1 MRDVVQKI
9 IATESE
15 ARHAVEAARAEADR
29 IMADAQKKGR
39 DMVEQARRE
48 ALMEATKIVD
58 TAIKAA
64 EQEKQHRLA
73 DAAAEI
79 EGRIRLEPAMRKW
92 AVEEVVRCVC
102 KQPQPG
108 RAKL

>member
-15 ARHAVEAARAEADR
+15 AKRIVEAAKDEADR

-39 DMVEQARRE
+39 EMVERARQE
-48 ALMEATKIVD
+48 ALIEANRIIETVV
-58 TAIKAA
+58 KAA
-64 EQEKQHRLA
+64 EEEKEHRLA

-79 EGRIRLEPAMRKW
+79 EGTIELDPNTRHQI
-92 AVEEVVRCVC
+92 VERVVRWVC
-102 KQPQPG
+102 TP
-108 RAKL
+108 L